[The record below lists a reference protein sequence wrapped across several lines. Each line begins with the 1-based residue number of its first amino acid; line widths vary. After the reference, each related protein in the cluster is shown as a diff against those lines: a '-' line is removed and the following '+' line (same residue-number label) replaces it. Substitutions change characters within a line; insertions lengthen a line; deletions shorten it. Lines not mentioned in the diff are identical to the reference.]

1 MTLLQRVRRLAGL
14 ERGYTL
20 LELLTVMSI
29 LGVIV
34 GALVTL
40 FMRATNAELDM
51 NRRFQAATNAELDM
65 NRRFQAQQS
74 ARIAVDRMRREIHC
88 ASQISPT
95 GTSGTITVTVPS
107 QCPTGSHVE
116 GVDTSVIYDVISAGS
131 QRFQLRRNSV
141 KIADYVTAQNAFDY
155 TAPVAGSSLGKLRVT
170 LPINTE
176 PQNGLKEWRLVAAM
190 VLRNTT
196 R

>member
-1 MTLLQRVRRLAGL
+1 MTFLQRVMRLAGHQ
-14 ERGYTL
+14 RGYTL

-29 LGVIV
+29 LSVIV

-40 FMRATNAELDM
+40 FLRATNAELDM
-51 NRRFQAATNAELDM
+51 NRRFQAQGT
-65 NRRFQAQQS
+65 
-74 ARIAVDRMRREIHC
+74 ARVAVDRMRREIHC

-95 GTSGTITVTVPS
+95 GTSATITVTVPW

-116 GVDTSVIYDVISAGS
+116 GVDTSVIYDVVSAGS

-141 KIADYVTAQNAFDY
+141 KIADYLTAQNAFDY

-176 PQNGLKEWRLVAAM
+176 PQNGLKEWRLVADM

>member
-14 ERGYTL
+14 QRGYTL

-29 LGVIV
+29 LSVIV

-40 FMRATNAELDM
+40 FIRATNAELDM
-51 NRRFQAATNAELDM
+51 NRRFQAQGT
-65 NRRFQAQQS
+65 
-74 ARIAVDRMRREIHC
+74 ARVAIDRMRREIHC

-95 GTSGTITVTVPS
+95 GTSALITVSVPW

-116 GVDTSVIYDVISAGS
+116 GGADTSVIYDVINAGS

-155 TAPVAGSSLGKLRVT
+155 TAPVAGSSRGKLRVT
-170 LPINTE
+170 LPINTD
-176 PQNGLKEWRLVAAM
+176 PQNGLKEWRLVADM

>member
-14 ERGYTL
+14 QRGYTL

-29 LGVIV
+29 LSVIV

-40 FMRATNAELDM
+40 FIRATNAELDM
-51 NRRFQAATNAELDM
+51 NRRFQAQGT
-65 NRRFQAQQS
+65 
-74 ARIAVDRMRREIHC
+74 ARVAVDRMRREIHC

-95 GTSGTITVTVPS
+95 GTSALITVTVPW
-107 QCPTGSHVE
+107 QCPTGS
-116 GVDTSVIYDVISAGS
+116 GPGPSGAPGPDTSVIYDVVGAGS

-141 KIADYVTAQNAFDY
+141 KIADYLTAQNAFDY
-155 TAPVAGSSLGKLRVT
+155 TAPVAGSSRGKLRVT

-176 PQNGLKEWRLVAAM
+176 PQNGLKEWRLVADM

>member
-1 MTLLQRVRRLAGL
+1 MTFLQRVRRRVGHQ
-14 ERGYTL
+14 RGYTL

-29 LGVIV
+29 LSVIV

-40 FMRATNAELDM
+40 FMRATS
-51 NRRFQAATNAELDM
+51 AELDM

-74 ARIAVDRMRREIHC
+74 ARIAIDQMRREIHC

-95 GTSGTITVTVPS
+95 GTSAAITVTVPW
-107 QCPTGSHVE
+107 QCPTGSKVD
-116 GVDTSVIYDVISAGS
+116 GVDTSVTYDVVSAGS
-131 QRFQLRRNSV
+131 QRFQLRRNAV
-141 KIADYVTAQNAFDY
+141 KIADYATAQNAFNY

-176 PQNGLKEWRLVAAM
+176 PANGLKEWRLVADI

>member
-40 FMRATNAELDM
+40 FMR
-51 NRRFQAATNAELDM
+51 ATNAELDM

>member
-1 MTLLQRVRRLAGL
+1 MTFLGRVRRLAGH

-29 LGVIV
+29 LSVIV

-51 NRRFQAATNAELDM
+51 NRRFQAQQAGRLALD
-65 NRRFQAQQS
+65 Q
-74 ARIAVDRMRREIHC
+74 MRREIHC
-88 ASQISPT
+88 ASDISPT
-95 GTSGTITVTVPS
+95 GAAASITVTVPW
-107 QCPTGSHVE
+107 QCPTGSGVE
-116 GVDTSVIYDVISAGS
+116 GVNTSVTYDLFNVTS
-131 QRFQLRRNSV
+131 QRFQLRRNAV
-141 KIADYVTAQNAFDY
+141 KIADYVTLQNGFNY
-155 TAPVAGSSLGKLRVT
+155 TAPVSGSSRGKLRVT
-170 LPINTE
+170 LPINTD
-176 PQNGLKEWRLVAAM
+176 PANGLKEWRLVADI

>member
-1 MTLLQRVRRLAGL
+1 MTFLQRVRRLVGSQ
-14 ERGYTL
+14 RGYTL

-29 LGVIV
+29 LSVIV

-40 FMRATNAELDM
+40 FLRATG
-51 NRRFQAATNAELDM
+51 AELDM

-74 ARIAVDRMRREIHC
+74 ARIAIDRMRREIHC
-88 ASQISPT
+88 ASQITPT
-95 GTSGTITVTVPS
+95 GTSASITVTLPK
-107 QCPTGSHVE
+107 QCPTAG
-116 GVDTSVIYDVISAGS
+116 GVQTTVTFDVVSAGS
-131 QRFQLRRNSV
+131 QRFQLRRDAV
-141 KIADYVTAQNAFDY
+141 KIADYVTAQNAFNY
-155 TAPVAGSSLGKLRVT
+155 TGPVAGSSLGKLRVT

-176 PQNGLKEWRLVAAM
+176 PANGLKEWRLVADM